1 MFLVASRVSPL
12 VKKLLTLI
20 LLSISCSS
28 FANSHID
35 FSLSDFCY
43 LQPNV
48 QDRDGVYFFPNQQI
62 GITASSLCVFKNAYG
77 LALVALL
84 PEYFKYWGQN

>member
-1 MFLVASRVSPL
+1 M
-12 VKKLLTLI
+12 KKLLLLLFSILI
-20 LLSISCSS
+20 S
-28 FANSHID
+28 FNSYGEADLD

-84 PEYFKYWGQN
+84 PECFKYWRQNQVVVF